1 MRGPASGIPIA
12 EAIGTGQEVTRHQE
26 VDIRGNNRE
35 LHVSF
40 KFGQNQPVEF
50 NIQICSKCLRYK
62 PKFLSALSFMVILL
76 SKTGHK
82 ATGRFPCAS
91 RTAAPRGVGI
101 AAWPKRTESVPPR
114 DRAAGAN
121 PGARRQLSE
130 ASRSAARQN
139 VESHLGIPS
148 AYNKRVRAS
157 GTFSFVLRWLRHR
170 LLASTET
177 REPIDQRII
186 AN

>member
-1 MRGPASGIPIA
+1 MSIPGFHLLSRRHCRVRGPTSGIPIA

-35 LHVSF
+35 RHVSF
-40 KFGQNQPVEF
+40 KFGQNRPVEF

-148 AYNKRVRAS
+148 VDFGMDRKCGSLGSRWTS
-157 GTFSFVLRWLRHR
+157 SLLGT
-170 LLASTET
+170 A
-177 REPIDQRII
+177 
-186 AN
+186 

>member
-40 KFGQNQPVEF
+40 KFGQNRPVEF

-139 VESHLGIPS
+139 VESHLGIPIE
-148 AYNKRVRAS
+148 N
-157 GTFSFVLRWLRHR
+157 
-170 LLASTET
+170 STNGLTGLVT
-177 REPIDQRII
+177 RN
-186 AN
+186 ANGQ